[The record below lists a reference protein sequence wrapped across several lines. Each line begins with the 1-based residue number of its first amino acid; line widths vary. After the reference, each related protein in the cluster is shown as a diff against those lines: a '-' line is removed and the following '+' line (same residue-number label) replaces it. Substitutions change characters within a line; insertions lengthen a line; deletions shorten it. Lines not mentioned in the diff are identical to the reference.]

1 MPTITTT
8 YKGEM
13 LFETKKGEHTITIDV
28 PDTMGGKDRGP
39 TPPQIFIASLG
50 SCIGAFVAQ
59 YCENSGIDDSGM
71 TVDLSFEKA
80 EDPTRLVNLRAM
92 IKLPKGECGR
102 RVKAIEKVAGHCPV
116 HATIQTM
123 EELKMEIVGKD
134 GCTMEG

>member
-8 YKGEM
+8 YKGDM
-13 LFETKKGEHTITIDV
+13 LFETKMGGHAITIDV

-59 YCENSGIDDSGM
+59 YCEKSGIDDSGM

-80 EDPTRLVNLRAM
+80 EDPTRLVDLHAV
-92 IKLPKGECGR
+92 IKLPKGDCGK

-116 HATIQTM
+116 HATIKTM

-134 GCTMEG
+134 GCTLEG